1 MQGDRY
7 SQVVAGLK
15 ILLPLAALGLLST
28 LFLIARSPARTAAP
42 VAGIEEMAREQQIS
56 SPHFAGVTAGGA
68 AVSLTAARVRPE
80 ASDAFAMDG
89 FDIQIDTPEGHRI
102 EITASAGLFDGQ
114 AARVDLTGL
123 ARLVTSTGYEVESAG
138 LAADLRAGT
147 VISHGALAVR
157 APFGSLDAGQVEIRE
172 DGDVMVFKGG
182 VRLLYQPQMQGTLP

>member
-7 SQVVAGLK
+7 SQLVAGLK

-28 LFLIARSPARTAAP
+28 LFLIARAPTTETP
-42 VAGIEEMAREQQIS
+42 VAGLEDMAREQHIS
-56 SPHFAGVTAGGA
+56 LPRFAGMTAGGA
-68 AVSLTAARVRPE
+68 AVSLTAATVRPQG
-80 ASDAFAMDG
+80 SDAFALDG

-102 EITASAGLFDGQ
+102 AITASAGRFDGRD
-114 AARVDLTGL
+114 ATVDLTGL

-157 APFGSLDAGQVEIRE
+157 APFGSLDAGLVEIRE
-172 DGDVMVFKGG
+172 DGDVMVFKEG